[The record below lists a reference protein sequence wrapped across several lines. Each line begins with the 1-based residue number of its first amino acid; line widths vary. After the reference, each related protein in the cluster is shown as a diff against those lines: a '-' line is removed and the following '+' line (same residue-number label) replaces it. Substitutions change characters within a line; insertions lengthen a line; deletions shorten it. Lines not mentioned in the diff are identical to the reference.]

1 MHQLPLTH
9 PFLCGF
15 VQVMENIALGDVV
28 RQFAA
33 ELEAAVRKN
42 VLDTLLA
49 SFGASAPAALKAAP
63 AAKKAAV
70 VAATPKRR
78 PGRPKKVV
86 AKAAPAP
93 AAPAARAKKAA
104 APAPKA
110 KAAKKSAAGGGGRVR
125 RTPAEIEQTAH
136 KILEFVRKNPN
147 AKAEKIK
154 AALGLDK
161 AQWLAPIARLIES
174 KQLRMTGMK
183 RAATYSVL

>member
-1 MHQLPLTH
+1 MHRAPLTH

-15 VQVMENIALGDVV
+15 VQVMENIALGEVV

-42 VLDTLLA
+42 VLETLLA
-49 SFGASAPAALKAAP
+49 SFGASAPALKAAP
-63 AAKKAAV
+63 AAKKPA
-70 VAATPKRR
+70 VAAAPKRR
-78 PGRPKKVV
+78 PGRPKKAA

-93 AAPAARAKKAA
+93 VAPPARAKKA

-110 KAAKKSAAGGGGRVR
+110 KAAKKSGGGGRVR

-154 AALGLDK
+154 GALGLDK

-183 RAATYSVL
+183 RAATYSMI

>member
-1 MHQLPLTH
+1 MHRLPLTH

-49 SFGASAPAALKAAP
+49 SFGAATPAALKAAP
-63 AAKKAAV
+63 SAAKKAAV

-86 AKAAPAP
+86 AKVAPAP
-93 AAPAARAKKAA
+93 VAPVARAKKA

-110 KAAKKSAAGGGGRVR
+110 KVAKKSAGGGRVR